1 MQWPNMES
9 LSPRDLDVAS
19 TTILQAA
26 RRARRRVRHRGFR
39 TGQRRTRLR
48 IIDACEQGGR
58 RAATDMNN
66 RLCEMFGIDVPIF
79 AFSHCRDVVVEV
91 SKAGGLGVLGM
102 ARMSAERVDAELSW
116 IDERI
121 GGKPYGIDILNP
133 ASYEPLGDRKFD
145 PDRLFPEAQRAFV
158 ERVLDEAGIPPLPA
172 TDAEAIVKAMVE
184 QFTFTPEESA
194 RMIEIAIAHPIALI
208 VNALGSPSRE
218 LVERAHAK
226 GIRVAAMAGAV
237 KHALRHRDAGCDF
250 VIAVGTEAG
259 GHTGST
265 TSMVLWPRIVDAV
278 APLPVLGAGGVG
290 RGRQMAA
297 ALALGCEGVWCG
309 SVWLKT
315 VESEVTPEIKQKM
328 FEAGSDDAVLTRSVT
343 GKPCRT
349 LRSRFTDAWDRPD
362 APPTLPAPL
371 QALLWWGQGR
381 TRVERVRAKE
391 FLTYPVGQIVG
402 DLRAETSVRNV
413 VHDMLVELIESRE
426 RLDRLLD

>member
-1 MQWPNMES
+1 MK
-9 LSPRDLDVAS
+9 
-19 TTILQAA
+19 
-26 RRARRRVRHRGFR
+26 
-39 TGQRRTRLR
+39 
-48 IIDACEQGGR
+48 
-58 RAATDMNN
+58 N
-66 RLCEMFGIDVPIF
+66 RLCEMFGIEVPIF

-102 ARMSAERVDAELSW
+102 ARMSAERVHEELDW
-116 IDERI
+116 IDAHI

-133 ASYEPLGDRKFD
+133 ASYQEFGAHKFEPE
-145 PDRLFPEAQRAFV
+145 RLFPQAQRDFV
-158 ERVLDEAGIPPLPA
+158 KNLLDEAGIPPLPA
-172 TDAEAIVKAMVE
+172 ADAEDLMKAMVS
-184 QFTFTPEESA
+184 QFSFTPEESA
-194 RMIEIAIAHPIALI
+194 RMVDIALQHPIKLI
-208 VNALGSPSRE
+208 VNALGSPSPE
-218 LVERAHAK
+218 LVARAHAQ
-226 GIRVAAMAGAV
+226 GIKVAAMAGAP
-237 KHALRHRDAGCDF
+237 KHALRHRDVGCDF

-265 TSMVLWPRIVDAV
+265 TSMVLWPRVVDAV

-315 VESEVTPEIKQKM
+315 VESEVTPEIKRKM
-328 FEAGSDDAVLTRSVT
+328 FEAGSEDAVLTRSVT

-349 LRSRFTDAWDRPD
+349 LRSAFTEAWDQPG

-381 TRVERVRAKE
+381 TRVERVRATD

-402 DLRAETSVRNV
+402 DMHAETSVREV
-413 VHDMLVELIESRE
+413 VRGMLEELLESKE
-426 RLDRLLD
+426 RLDSLLE

>member
-1 MQWPNMES
+1 
-9 LSPRDLDVAS
+9 
-19 TTILQAA
+19 
-26 RRARRRVRHRGFR
+26 
-39 TGQRRTRLR
+39 
-48 IIDACEQGGR
+48 
-58 RAATDMNN
+58 MNS
-66 RLCEMFGIDVPIF
+66 RLCEMFGIEVPIF

-102 ARMSAERVDAELSW
+102 ARMSAERVHAELQW

-121 GGKPYGIDILNP
+121 DGRPYGIDILNP
-133 ASYEPLGDRKFD
+133 ASYEALGDRKFD
-145 PDRLFPEAQRAFV
+145 PERLFLEAQRDFV
-158 ERVLDEAGIPPLPA
+158 RRLLDDAGIPPLPA
-172 TDAEAIVKAMVE
+172 ADADAIMKAMVGE
-184 QFTFTPEESA
+184 FTFTPEESA
-194 RMIEIAIAHPIALI
+194 RMIEIALEHPIRLI

-226 GIRVAAMAGAV
+226 GIRVAAMAGAE
-237 KHALRHRDAGCDF
+237 KHALRHKEAGCDF

-315 VESEVTPEIKQKM
+315 VESEVTPEIKEKM
-328 FEAGSDDAVLTRSVT
+328 FAAGSDDAVLTKSVT

-349 LRSRFTDAWDRPD
+349 LRSSFTDAWERPG

-381 TRVERVRAKE
+381 TRVERVRAKD

-402 DLRAETSVRNV
+402 DMRAETSVRNV
-413 VHDMLVELIESRE
+413 VHDMLVELLDAKE
-426 RLDRLLD
+426 RLDGLLD